1 MQVYIE
7 YVILNNLLINAL
19 VLVLTLRFMRY
30 KINKLAIF
38 ISSALGTVYAVFLPL
53 YDYLNIFIFKI
64 VLSLVMMAIV
74 LGKCGLK
81 KYILGSAIFYGLTF
95 ALGGCVTGLAS
106 MFSYELDDLSNS
118 LIPFYV
124 ALAGLT
130 LVIAQKLIYKH
141 IVLSRRKSR
150 YEDTVV
156 ISANGKE
163 ITCKAYYDSGN
174 KLYYKNKPTI
184 IIDESIALQL
194 YGQNGL
200 NSLDDYTQ
208 IDTVI
213 GKKNIKVFPLDYL
226 KEEGKKDKIYG
237 VMAGISETIQGQY
250 KVVLHCDL

>member
-1 MQVYIE
+1 
-7 YVILNNLLINAL
+7 
-19 VLVLTLRFMRY
+19 
-30 KINKLAIF
+30 
-38 ISSALGTVYAVFLPL
+38 
-53 YDYLNIFIFKI
+53 
-64 VLSLVMMAIV
+64 
-74 LGKCGLK
+74 
-81 KYILGSAIFYGLTF
+81 
-95 ALGGCVTGLAS
+95 
-106 MFSYELDDLSNS
+106 
-118 LIPFYV
+118 
-124 ALAGLT
+124 
-130 LVIAQKLIYKH
+130 QKLIYKH
-141 IVLSRRKSR
+141 IVLARRKSR

-194 YGQNGL
+194 YGQNEL

-237 VMAGISETIQGQY
+237 VMAGISEKIQGQY

>member
-7 YVILNNLLINAL
+7 YVILNNLFINAL
-19 VLVLTLRFMRY
+19 ILVLTLRFMRY
-30 KINKLAIF
+30 KVNKIALF
-38 ISSALGTVYAVFLPL
+38 ISSAIGAAYAVLLPL
-53 YDYLNIFIFKI
+53 NDILNMFIFKI
-64 VLSLVMMAIV
+64 ILSLVMLAIAM
-74 LGKCGLK
+74 GKCGIK
-81 KYILGSAIFYGLTF
+81 KYLCGISIFYALTF
-95 ALGGCVTGLAS
+95 AFGGCVIGLAS

-118 LIPFYV
+118 LIPFFV
-124 ALAGLT
+124 ALSGLA
-130 LVIAQKLIYKH
+130 LSIAQRLIYKR
-141 IVLSRRKSR
+141 IVLAKRKSK

-163 ITCKAYYDSGN
+163 VTCKAYYDSGN

-184 IIDESIALQL
+184 IVDESVAIQL

-237 VMAGISETIQGQY
+237 VMAGISEKIQGQY

>member
-141 IVLSRRKSR
+141 IVLARRKSR

-194 YGQNGL
+194 YGQNEL

-237 VMAGISETIQGQY
+237 VMAGISEKIQGQY